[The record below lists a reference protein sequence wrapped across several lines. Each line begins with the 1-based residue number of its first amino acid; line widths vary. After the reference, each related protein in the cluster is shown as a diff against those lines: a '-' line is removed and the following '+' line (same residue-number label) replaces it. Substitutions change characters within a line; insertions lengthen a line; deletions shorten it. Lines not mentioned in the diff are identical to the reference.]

1 MEYNTPNL
9 ILSHQKEIEEKIAY
23 EFGSHTN
30 LLIQAFTRKSYA
42 QENDGYEHNE
52 ILEFYGDHLVNTVIT
67 KWLFDS
73 YSKLPS
79 PNSYEN
85 DFFTSEKDESELT
98 RIRANYANKSALAHC
113 IDILDL
119 DQYLLL
125 GKSDEK
131 NEVWKSEKVRCDL
144 FESIIGAIAVDS
156 IKNNSFYS
164 NNKEWNFEQ
173 IEKSCKKMWEMLD
186 FSENYISNLSDM
198 CEDYNFQY
206 KFSSSNY
213 YYISTNQ
220 KRDCTLY
227 LYNQNG
233 QLIKDIPGSGNSELF
248 AKMDAAKNGIGYLKS
263 FELKEYLSNATLDNA
278 VQTLNTLYLKKKISK
293 PELVPIQKTD
303 DNGNQYWRFE
313 CFIDEYKDYEGY
325 NQAGIGEANTKA
337 EAKKIAALSMIKFL
351 INLNSL

>member
-1 MEYNTPNL
+1 MEYNTPDL
-9 ILSHQKEIEEKIAY
+9 ILSNQKEIEEKIAY
-23 EFGSHTN
+23 KFGSHTN

-42 QENDGYEHNE
+42 QENDDFEHNE

-73 YSKLPS
+73 YSKLP
-79 PNSYEN
+79 NSNSFANEY
-85 DFFTSEKDESELT
+85 FSSEKDESELT
-98 RIRANYANKSALAHC
+98 KIRAKYANKSALAHC

-156 IKNNSFYS
+156 IKNKTLYS
-164 NNKEWNFEQ
+164 TNKEWDFEQ

-186 FSENYISNLSDM
+186 FSENYISSFYDM
-198 CEDYNFQY
+198 CEDYNLHY
-206 KFSSSNY
+206 KYSSSNY
-213 YYISTNQ
+213 YICTTNQ
-220 KRDCTLY
+220 KQDCTLY
-227 LYNQNG
+227 LYNQSG
-233 QLIKDIPGSGNSELF
+233 QLLKELVGSGNSELS
-248 AKMDAAKNGIGYLKS
+248 AKMDAAKNGIAFLKS

-293 PELVPIQKTD
+293 PELVPIQKSD

-313 CFIDEYKDYEGY
+313 CFIDEFKDYEGY
-325 NQAGIGEANTKA
+325 NQAGIGEASTKA
-337 EAKKIAALSMIKFL
+337 EAKKIAANSMIKFL
-351 INLNSL
+351 LQLFD

>member
-1 MEYNTPNL
+1 MEYNTPDL

-23 EFGSHTN
+23 NFGNHTN

-42 QENDGYEHNE
+42 QENDGFEHNE
-52 ILEFYGDHLVNTVIT
+52 ILEFYGDQLVNTIIT

-73 YSKLPS
+73 YSKLP
-79 PNSYEN
+79 NSNSFANEYFSSN
-85 DFFTSEKDESELT
+85 KDESELT

-131 NEVWKSEKVRCDL
+131 NEVWNSEKVRCDL

-156 IKNNSFYS
+156 IKNKSMYS
-164 NNKEWNFEQ
+164 TNKEWDFEQ

-186 FSENYISNLSDM
+186 FSENYISNLSEM
-198 CEDYNFQY
+198 CDDYNLQY
-206 KFSSSNY
+206 KFSSHNY
-213 YYISTNQ
+213 YFITTNQ
-220 KRDCTLY
+220 KQDCSLY

-233 QLIKDIPGSGNSELF
+233 QLIKEISGSGNSVLS
-248 AKMDAAKNGIGYLKS
+248 AKMDAAKNAIAYIKS
-263 FELKEYLSNATLDNA
+263 FELKEYLSNASLDNA
-278 VQTLNTLYLKKKISK
+278 VQTLNNLYLKKKISK

-303 DNGNQYWRFE
+303 NNGTQYWRFE
-313 CFIDEYKDYEGY
+313 CFIDEYKDYKGY
-325 NQAGIGEANTKA
+325 DQAGIGEANTKA

-351 INLNSL
+351 INLNNL

>member
-1 MEYNTPNL
+1 
-9 ILSHQKEIEEKIAY
+9 
-23 EFGSHTN
+23 
-30 LLIQAFTRKSYA
+30 
-42 QENDGYEHNE
+42 
-52 ILEFYGDHLVNTVIT
+52 
-67 KWLFDS
+67 
-73 YSKLPS
+73 
-79 PNSYEN
+79 
-85 DFFTSEKDESELT
+85 
-98 RIRANYANKSALAHC
+98 
-113 IDILDL
+113 
-119 DQYLLL
+119 
-125 GKSDEK
+125 
-131 NEVWKSEKVRCDL
+131 
-144 FESIIGAIAVDS
+144 
-156 IKNNSFYS
+156 
-164 NNKEWNFEQ
+164 
-173 IEKSCKKMWEMLD
+173 MWEMLD

-233 QLIKDIPGSGNSELF
+233 QLIKDIPGSGNSELS